1 MLPSVGASQR
11 ALEYG
16 QQAAAMARRLGE
28 EQLLPM
34 ILDGIICALQSPLDA
49 RQRLA
54 YANEMVESSNAT
66 DPKASIGGL
75 LDRQVAMC
83 FALWWRLYS
92 ALQLGDIAA
101 AKEDLGCYNRW
112 AEDSREPFL
121 MCTVN
126 HFHACEASL
135 EGRFAD
141 FEHFAQEGL
150 ATGQALEVENAA
162 GIFGTQM
169 FTLRREQGRLR
180 EVEPLLRYFIRTP
193 EGAHAWRPGLAL
205 IYAELGRPAE
215 AEIEFD
221 QLARRDFADVPQDSN
236 WLVAMT
242 YLADVCV
249 ILGDST
255 NALTLYEKLLPYKHI
270 NILIGFGSCYGSASR
285 YLGALAA
292 IMGRWDEAEQHF
304 DTALTM
310 NRRIGARPWL
320 AHTQYQYVRMLL
332 SRDHPGDSE
341 KAGALTT
348 EALSTACELGM
359 VALEQRIT
367 NGSP

>member
-1 MLPSVGASQR
+1 
-11 ALEYG
+11 
-16 QQAAAMARRLGE
+16 MARRLGE

-101 AKEDLGCYNRW
+101 AKEDLGRYNRW
-112 AEDSREPFL
+112 AEDTREPFL
-121 MCTVN
+121 MCLIN

-135 EGRFAD
+135 EGRFVD
-141 FEHFAQEGL
+141 FEHFAQEAL
-150 ATGQALEVENAA
+150 AVGQALEVENAA

-169 FTLRREQGRLR
+169 FMLRREQGRLC
-180 EVEPLLRYFIRTP
+180 EVEPLLHYFIRTP
-193 EGAHAWRPGLAL
+193 EGAYAWRPGLAL
-205 IYAELGRPAE
+205 IYAELGHTSE
-215 AEIEFD
+215 AAAEFD
-221 QLARRDFADVPQDSN
+221 QLARRNFSDLPQDGN

-249 ILGDST
+249 FLGDTS
-255 NALTLYEKLLPYKHI
+255 NALTLYEMMLPYKQV
-270 NILIGFGSCYGSASR
+270 NILISTGSACYGSASR
-285 YLGALAA
+285 YLGALATLLA
-292 IMGRWDEAEQHF
+292 RWDDAEQHF
-304 DTALTM
+304 DDALTM
-310 NRRIGARPWL
+310 NQRMEARPWL
-320 AHTQYQYVRMLL
+320 AHTQYQYARMLL

-341 KAGALTT
+341 KADALIT
-348 EALSTACELGM
+348 EALSTTRELGM

-367 NGSP
+367 TGSP